1 MYRIKNII
9 KAKGVSLNQVRDH
22 MSIPI
27 SKTALHSCL
36 NGQWPKHQEQTALQN
51 DILEACTSV
60 GVPEKDLKGAWKKSA
75 PESEVTPT
83 QPSSD
88 KLILRRRT
96 MIGSEIQKHL
106 GLTRDPFD
114 NEIDS
119 AEDVMPTKQHQRVLS
134 RMLDAARNCKF
145 LAVVGPV
152 GSGKTIVKT
161 LFIEKP
167 KRKKNFPISEPHI
180 ISKEKCS
187 PTNIITAMT
196 DDFLYGAKRTEAMK
210 NVNPMRG
217 GDLEERSR
225 WVHALLRLKISEG
238 KKLVLLIDVAHGLRE
253 ETLRSLKRFHELQE
267 GFKKLISIILVGQE
281 ELMNVLHGNYAL
293 REVSAR
299 INIVEMKPINNLVD
313 DYLTHKLSRAGV
325 ELIKV
330 MDESAIKTVKRL
342 LPKAVP
348 LSVNNLASRS
358 IEEAYNLG
366 VWPVTGDIVETA
378 YRSFRGS
385 TARPSE

>member
-1 MYRIKNII
+1 
-9 KAKGVSLNQVRDH
+9 
-22 MSIPI
+22 
-27 SKTALHSCL
+27 
-36 NGQWPKHQEQTALQN
+36 
-51 DILEACTSV
+51 
-60 GVPEKDLKGAWKKSA
+60 
-75 PESEVTPT
+75 
-83 QPSSD
+83 
-88 KLILRRRT
+88 

-161 LFIEKP
+161 LFIEEL
-167 KRKKNFPISEPHI
+167 KRKQNFLISEPHI

-238 KKLVLLIDVAHGLRE
+238 KKLVLLIDEAHGLRE

-385 TARPSE
+385 TA